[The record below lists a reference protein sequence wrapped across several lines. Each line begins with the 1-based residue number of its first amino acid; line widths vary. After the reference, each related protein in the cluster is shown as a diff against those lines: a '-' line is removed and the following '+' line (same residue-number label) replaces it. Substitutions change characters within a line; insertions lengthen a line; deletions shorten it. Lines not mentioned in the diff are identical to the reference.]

1 MSQLSIGRKVSTSK
15 VKRFHAQK
23 CLELTPQPFPT
34 QIYVGKGNAPFT
46 RKTQDCIVCLKH
58 FAIMCWLVEA
68 FLQTH

>member
-1 MSQLSIGRKVSTSK
+1 MSQLSIGRKVSAYK

-34 QIYVGKGNAPFT
+34 QSYVGKINARFR
-46 RKTQDCIVCLKH
+46 RKTHDFILCLKH

-68 FLQTH
+68 LLQTL